1 AGPPV
6 ISDDADR
13 SPQDLALMVAW
24 EVDLPPLSGSKC
36 LVREAGHLGPWKRVI
51 VARDEVFPDLRDADH
66 LT

>member
-1 AGPPV
+1 
-6 ISDDADR
+6 
-13 SPQDLALMVAW
+13 MVAW